1 MKNKIAEVEVIIDN
15 YKPDIILGNKS
26 WLNPNILSSE
36 VFPAN
41 YTVYRKDRNSKCPGG
56 GVFQAVNNDLIV
68 LHRPEIMWNYLDTM
82 PASWLKH

>member
-1 MKNKIAEVEVIIDN
+1 MNCRSVKNKIAEVEVIIDK
-15 YKPDIILGNKS
+15 YKPDIILGNES

-56 GVFQAVNNDLIV
+56 GVFQAVKNDLIV
-68 LHRPEIMWNYLDTM
+68 LHRPEIM
-82 PASWLKH
+82 